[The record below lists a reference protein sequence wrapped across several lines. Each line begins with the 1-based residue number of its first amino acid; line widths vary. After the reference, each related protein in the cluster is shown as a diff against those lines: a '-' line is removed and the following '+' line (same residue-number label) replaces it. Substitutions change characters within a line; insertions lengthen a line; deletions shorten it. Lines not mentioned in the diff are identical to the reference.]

1 MHNKRS
7 DINCKEFDL
16 VNKQTDANCCQ
27 LDCKLCNLFY
37 FLADLI
43 FCHVRRSIAEPW
55 LASFLTNLLSSDY
68 LAMKKE
74 EEELLELA
82 EEREN
87 ETPDIESD
95 ARDIVEDEFDTEF
108 WVKVTNLLVNSLNVY
123 TSCT

>member
-1 MHNKRS
+1 MFCKQKESSRALVGVLSNK
-7 DINCKEFDL
+7 
-16 VNKQTDANCCQ
+16 
-27 LDCKLCNLFY
+27 
-37 FLADLI
+37 
-43 FCHVRRSIAEPW
+43 
-55 LASFLTNLLSSDY
+55 LLSSDY

-108 WVKVTNLLVNSLNVY
+108 WVKVTNLLVNSLNIY